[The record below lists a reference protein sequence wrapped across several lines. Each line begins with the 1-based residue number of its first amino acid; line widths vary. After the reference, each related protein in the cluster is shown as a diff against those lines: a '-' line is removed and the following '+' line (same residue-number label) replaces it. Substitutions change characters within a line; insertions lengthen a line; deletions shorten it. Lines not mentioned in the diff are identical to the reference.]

1 MPFTA
6 IIFGVILIV
15 VGAAG
20 YVHGMMN
27 DKASVTA
34 LIPAF
39 FGIVLAG
46 LGAAA
51 NASEGLRKHL
61 MHAAVTVA
69 LLGFILTAGRLVSK
83 FSELTMSAAV
93 ISQLAMASICLIFV
107 ILSIRSFIAAR
118 AADKA

>member
-6 IIFGVILIV
+6 VIFGVILIV
-15 VGAAG
+15 VGVAG

-27 DKASVTA
+27 EKASITA

-39 FGIVLAG
+39 FGVVLAG

-69 LLGFILTAGRLVSK
+69 LIGFILTAGRLASK

-93 ISQLAMASICLIFV
+93 ISQIAMASVCLIYV
-107 ILSIRSFIAAR
+107 ILSVRSFIAAR

>member
-1 MPFTA
+1 MPVNA

-15 VGAAG
+15 IGGVG

-27 DKASVTA
+27 EKASITA

-51 NASEGLRKHL
+51 RASEGMRKHI
-61 MHAAVTVA
+61 MHVAVTVA

-83 FSELTMSAAV
+83 IGELSMSAAV
-93 ISQLAMASICLIFV
+93 VSQIAMAAICLIYV
-107 ILSIRSFIAAR
+107 VLSIRSFIAAR
-118 AADKA
+118 QAGIV

>member
-1 MPFTA
+1 MPVNA

-15 VGAAG
+15 IGGVG

-27 DKASVTA
+27 EKASITA

-51 NASEGLRKHL
+51 NASEGMRKHI
-61 MHAAVTVA
+61 MHVAVTVA
-69 LLGFILTAGRLVSK
+69 LLGFILTAGRLGSK
-83 FSELTMSAAV
+83 IGELSMSAAV
-93 ISQLAMASICLIFV
+93 VSQIAMAAICLIYV
-107 ILSIRSFIAAR
+107 VLSIRSFIAAR
-118 AADKA
+118 QAGIV

>member
-6 IIFGVILIV
+6 VLFGVILIV
-15 VGAAG
+15 VGVAG

-27 DKASVTA
+27 EKASITA

-39 FGIVLAG
+39 FGVVLAG

-69 LLGFILTAGRLVSK
+69 LIGFILTAGRLASK

-93 ISQLAMASICLIFV
+93 ISQIAMASVCLIYV
-107 ILSIRSFIAAR
+107 ILSVRSFIAAR